1 MRSASPVIDFIP
13 DFALERLRLN
23 APLAEALHLQD
34 RVGTYGCTL
43 LADVIS

>member
-13 DFALERLRLN
+13 EFARQRLQLN
-23 APLAEALHLQD
+23 DALATRTHAED

-43 LADVIS
+43 LAHITP